1 MYKYRITK
9 YNPIYRDPEGKYT
22 IEDWTAISDIGKVFN
37 NQRLTIESYKETED
51 KYIKAIYVTMDF
63 LNIPYLTAKDIY

>member
-37 NQRLTIESYKETED
+37 NSKTNDRKLQR
-51 KYIKAIYVTMDF
+51 
-63 LNIPYLTAKDIY
+63 NRR